1 MAFTVTINTADM
13 RSFST
18 YMLALGS
25 LLLLLFSGQALH
37 AQGARLGVQGIL
49 KKSSGAALDDGN
61 YSITFKLYNT
71 EQGGTALWT
80 ETQTDVEVT
89 SGIYTVALGSV
100 TSLSLPFNEDYY
112 LGVKVGS
119 TPEMSPRA
127 KLTIAPYALSLKGN
141 SNLLPSTGT
150 VGVGTLTPNSSYLLH
165 LQNTSGVASERIE
178 GTTGARLTLK
188 KSSIASILGY
198 EASDN
203 NFRMNA
209 GANSIFFQYNASN
222 KLEINS
228 NGISVT
234 GLGTLSGGMTVTGG
248 TSSMNNVKFSTST
261 IDNTGITQFKF
272 NGTTKLEINSDGPAV
287 TGYINVVGSKS
298 YTSSFRFYAND
309 GNINCEMEGNT
320 TGSANYS
327 VSSSGKIRATEFVS
341 YSDRRIKKD
350 ITPADNLA
358 DQEIL
363 RRLRVC
369 DYRHTDI
376 ARYGESFKK
385 GFIAQEVEAV
395 FPEAVSKSTDFIPDI
410 YDSALL
416 FSVNDGKARVSL
428 AKEHGLIQGDVVRL
442 ILPDGEQELQVTSV
456 PDGKSVVLSNFRGEC
471 PGWVFVYGK
480 QVDNF
485 LQVDYDRIHTLNVSA
500 TRELVRQMDAAANDT
515 QTIKKET
522 NSVKTKLDELES
534 RLRTL
539 EAGISN

>member
-1 MAFTVTINTADM
+1 M
-13 RSFST
+13 RSFFT
-18 YMLALGS
+18 NKLILAS
-25 LLLLLFSGQALH
+25 LLLFSAQILY

-61 YSITFKLYNT
+61 YTITFKLYNT

-141 SNLLPSTGT
+141 SNLFPSTGT
-150 VGVGTLTPNSSYLLH
+150 VGIGTVTPNNSYLLH
-165 LQNTSGVASERIE
+165 LSNTSGVASERIE
-178 GTTGARLTLK
+178 GTSGALLTLK
-188 KSSIASILGY
+188 KSSITSTLGY
-198 EASDN
+198 GATDN

-209 GANSIFFQYNASN
+209 GANSILFQYNAST
-222 KLEINS
+222 KLEINT
-228 NGISVT
+228 NGINVT
-234 GLGTLSGGMTVTGG
+234 GSGIVSGGLTATGG
-248 TSSMNNVKFSTST
+248 TSSMNNVKFTTST
-261 IDNTGITQFKF
+261 IDNTSNTQFRF
-272 NGTTKLEINSDGPAV
+272 NGTTKLEINSEGPVV
-287 TGYINVVGSKS
+287 TGYVKVVGSKA
-298 YTSSFRFYAND
+298 YNSSFRFYAND
-309 GNINCEMEGNT
+309 GNINCENDGNSS
-320 TGSANYS
+320 GNANYS
-327 VSSSGKIRATEFVS
+327 VSSSGKIRASEFVS

-369 DYRHTDI
+369 DYQHVDVVRN
-376 ARYGESFKK
+376 GEASKK

-395 FPEAVSKSTDFIPDI
+395 FPEAVHKSSDFIPDI
-410 YDSALL
+410 YDRAVEFRIMEGEAL
-416 FSVNDGKARVSL
+416 VSL
-428 AKEHGLIQGDVVRL
+428 SKEHGLLPGDRVRL
-442 ILPDGEQELQVTSV
+442 ILPDGEQELQVASV
-456 PDGKSVVLSNFRGEC
+456 PDLKSVLLSSFKGEQ
-471 PGWVFVYGK
+471 PEWVFVYGK

-500 TRELVRQMDAAANDT
+500 TMELIRQMDAAASDT
-515 QTIKKET
+515 KAIKQET
-522 NSVKTKLDELES
+522 NSVRTQLDQLES
-534 RLRTL
+534 RMRRL